1 MAFNTDI
8 IARMELFACLV
19 SIFCF
24 RKLLKNKLVT
34 LYTDNTNAR
43 DWIIRRRSDN
53 PLGNTY
59 LIILELLK
67 YSVECKLSTRWIPS
81 TDNRTADLLSRGGCP
96 RWLRQHGRRL
106 AVNYQLLQKYLEEP
120 VSAWRTFLD

>member
-1 MAFNTDI
+1 
-8 IARMELFACLV
+8 MELFACLV

-43 DWIIRRRSDN
+43 DWMIRRRSDN

-67 YSVECKLSTRWIPS
+67 YSVECKLSTRWIPL
-81 TDNRTADLLSRGGCP
+81 TDNRTADLLSRGGLP
-96 RWLRQHGRRL
+96 TMVATTWPSGRCELPTAAEISGRASVRL
-106 AVNYQLLQKYLEEP
+106 ANIFDLNLSE
-120 VSAWRTFLD
+120 D